1 MMVLLADLLF
11 RRLRLWLLL
20 LGLLPGAGQAQTPDF
35 SAVNAPWFEVQ
46 TAHFQVYSCGTP
58 QLVYKLTGRLEQ
70 FCKAYAQ
77 MAGAQAVASPPIVVL
92 AFPDHERLKPFLPLY
107 QGRPA
112 NLAGFF
118 KRGEDENLIVL
129 ALPSDAEGGGDM
141 TVIFHE
147 YTHLLFRHNDQFWPL
162 WLKEGMAEAY
172 STFATGGRVVSLA
185 GPIAH
190 HLELLEQT
198 PLMPL
203 ADLFAVGHDSPQY
216 NESSRQGLFYAES
229 WLLTQ
234 FLLAGDRPALRARF
248 GGYTDRLRAGENAVA
263 AFTNALGV
271 SLPAMEAQ
279 LRRYRANGQFPPLEL
294 KLSADLSKPIDVTTR
309 ALTPV
314 EIYFRLGDELLRIDR
329 LDTAGDFFKRA
340 QTLAPAGPLPYE
352 GLGLL
357 AMQRNQP
364 AEALRELT
372 TALQQGSTSF
382 LAYYIYARERYR
394 LTARGGE
401 SYGPLKDAAAA
412 DIRDHLEKSL
422 ALMPDYAPA
431 QELLGFFEMVQGDQP
446 VDAELHLRRAI
457 QLEPENPSYLY
468 SLAQFQ
474 FKNQQPAAAQATL
487 EPLLKPNIEAPLRLQ
502 AQELIR
508 ENTR

>member
-1 MMVLLADLLF
+1 
-11 RRLRLWLLL
+11 
-20 LGLLPGAGQAQTPDF
+20 
-35 SAVNAPWFEVQ
+35 
-46 TAHFQVYSCGTP
+46 
-58 QLVYKLTGRLEQ
+58 
-70 FCKAYAQ
+70 
-77 MAGAQAVASPPIVVL
+77 
-92 AFPDHERLKPFLPLY
+92 
-107 QGRPA
+107 
-112 NLAGFF
+112 
-118 KRGEDENLIVL
+118 
-129 ALPSDAEGGGDM
+129 M

-147 YTHLLFRHNDQFWPL
+147 YTHLLFRRNDQIWPL

-172 STFATGGRVVSLA
+172 STFATGGRLVSLA
-185 GPIAH
+185 GPIEH
-190 HLELLEQT
+190 HLKLLEGT
-198 PLMPL
+198 RLMPL

-248 GGYTDRLRAGENAVA
+248 GGYTDRLRAGENAVE

-294 KLSADLSKPIDVTTR
+294 ILSTNLSSPIDVTTH

-314 EIYFRLGDELLRIDR
+314 EIYFRLGDELLRIGR
-329 LDTAGDFFKRA
+329 LDAAGDFFNRA

-357 AMQRNQP
+357 AMERKQP
-364 AEALRELT
+364 AEALANLT

-382 LAYYIYARERYR
+382 LAYYICARERYR
-394 LTARGGE
+394 LTAKGGDN
-401 SYGPLKDAAAA
+401 YVPLPDAAATE
-412 DIRDHLEKSL
+412 IRDNLAKSL

-431 QELLGFFEMVQGDQP
+431 QELTGFFEMVQGDQP
-446 VDAELHLRRAI
+446 VEAELHLRRAI

-474 FKNQQPAAAQATL
+474 FQNRQPAAAQATL
-487 EPLLKPNIEAPLRLQ
+487 EPLLKPNIEAAIRTQ
-502 AQELIR
+502 AQALIR
-508 ENTR
+508 ANSR